1 MSDGVIVITPLLFI
15 GLSYSLLITHL
26 NVFFPAVV
34 SGISIY
40 GFLPLSNRVLYSYC
54 YLASIVLLNVKCL
67 IARPLFFQS
76 TCLNGISYFALS
88 LRTNPA

>member
-34 SGISIY
+34 SGISNLDIS
-40 GFLPLSNRVLYSYC
+40 P
-54 YLASIVLLNVKCL
+54 NVKT
-67 IARPLFFQS
+67 RH
-76 TCLNGISYFALS
+76 TE
-88 LRTNPA
+88 